1 MDLNIKGRT
10 ALVLGSSQGLGLAVA
25 RNLAGEGASVILV
38 GRSGERLEA
47 AAAIVRAQTS
57 EEVRTEVVDL
67 SNSDALDTWLTRITD
82 YRVDIL
88 VNNGGGP
95 PPGPV
100 AGVTADVWRK
110 QFDTMVNAPFR
121 VTTAILPGMR
131 DRTWGRIINIVSSG
145 VVQPIANL
153 GISNTLRLSIIGW
166 AKTLAAEVASDGV
179 TVNSVIPG
187 RIHTSRVDQLDKA
200 AADRTG
206 TTQDA
211 IAESSRAAIP
221 IGRYGRPE
229 EFADAVAFLA
239 SERASYITGTT
250 LRVDGG
256 MIRSV

>member
-57 EEVRTEVVDL
+57 EEVRTEVVDF
-67 SNSDALDTWLTRITD
+67 SDSDALDTWLTRITD

-145 VVQPIANL
+145 VVQPIAKSWHLEHTPSLDYWL
-153 GISNTLRLSIIGW
+153 GKNTSCRGCVRRSYRQFRHPGPNPYLSG
-166 AKTLAAEVASDGV
+166 
-179 TVNSVIPG
+179 
-187 RIHTSRVDQLDKA
+187 
-200 AADRTG
+200 
-206 TTQDA
+206 
-211 IAESSRAAIP
+211 
-221 IGRYGRPE
+221 
-229 EFADAVAFLA
+229 
-239 SERASYITGTT
+239 
-250 LRVDGG
+250 
-256 MIRSV
+256 